1 TEQNISF
8 FFSKQGKKCS
18 LISTSLHHCLS
29 KRPSPLGLMQ
39 AERGVF
45 ISQLPAHTH
54 AHTLMAMPQRYS
66 HQRRKASTAAARRM
80 ERRRRDQGKGSNN
93 SSSPNQRSKK
103 LAMLS
108 RDAENGHWRKSQ
120 QTVMEKRGGDEAAN
134 QLHHANT
141 LRENKR
147 SIRRSFSIKPVH
159 RPSRSL
165 SSAQLVHSS
174 SNIQAFIICNIVL
187 MKGHG
192 KGLGFSIV
200 GGRDS
205 MYGPMGIYVKTIFPG
220 GAAAA
225 DGRLQEGDEILELN
239 GEPLHGLTHEDA
251 LQRFKQIKKGLLTLA
266 VRTSLRVGALCGQA
280 QVAQLCRSR
289 SLSSTT
295 GMARVSVDMGDYN
308 YLTNGSNNTLTVP
321 GQLAKP
327 RDRIMMEIV
336 LQKEAGVGLG
346 IGLCCV
352 PSADGCPGIYIHT
365 LSPGSVAHMD
375 GRLRCGD
382 ELMEINDTVVYN
394 MALNDVYT
402 VLSQCTPGPVQI
414 IISRHPDPKVSEQ
427 QLNDAIAQAVENSK
441 LRKDKSQWS
450 IDGNKSCSHSRQK
463 CERCLERSFSQ
474 LTVRRAQRAMT
485 RSCSDS
491 TNNHHHHG
499 RCLSPTI
506 TIHSLHNTN
515 HNPPARVHSLD
526 TTMSTTEPWSDNR
539 LSVPLY
545 PDDDYN
551 VPYNSPAANLSSQ
564 QALDLAFRSKS
575 RVCVI
580 PRRYCRPQDV
590 TSEEGY
596 AGDSSGSSR
605 GSPVRDDALGPSAY
619 NGCQVNPLSLILKHK
634 TSLAAFLLYLLSVLW
649 TGHSSLQLCS
659 PAKRGALRRQ
669 ARVEQHTQEQ
679 LQDPWVRLS
688 DSSPGNPLEIPHHH
702 TADGAQPEKA
712 HQYSPQQH
720 NTNSHPATMNDEE
733 NTQELNG
740 TVTDSSSEPASD
752 PTPPPISENLQG
764 VKKGPP
770 VAPKPLWFRQSLR
783 NIRNGRDQTELAK
796 PVDPKPVVGFSRS
809 FGGSTR
815 SASSSSNLS
824 IKQKIHSFETF
835 SCPEGQEK
843 GGNRRILTPSASLPL
858 KEKDSPRSHLT
869 PLEDHGTCKTE
880 TSNEISANC
889 LVSAEERENTSLL
902 PSSSIICTES
912 PSTDSSTAP
921 PYSETI
927 DTDLTQNDSQSPE
940 FSSLKGLEGESLEKI
955 LAFSN
960 QCTIERGEGGADE
973 EAPVTSDCA
982 HSVISAIPSQEIHRM
997 IQEVKALDE
1006 ETLKQLVDI
1015 HVVILHKEEGAGLG
1029 FTIAGGADLENKA
1042 PTVHRVFPSGLAAQE
1057 GTIQKG
1063 DEVLSINGQTLGG
1076 VTHADATAALRQ
1088 ARSLKLAVVVICK
1101 RPDDEGRE
1109 GGGTRTDDANTTMEE
1124 LGAPLTVTMEK
1135 GAAGIGFSLD
1145 GGKGSIHGDRPLVIN
1160 RLFQGGLQPGDELL
1174 QVQDISLQ
1182 EMTRFE
1188 AWNIIKALPEGAV
1201 TVVIR
1206 RRREDTE

>member
-1 TEQNISF
+1 T
-8 FFSKQGKKCS
+8 
-18 LISTSLHHCLS
+18 
-29 KRPSPLGLMQ
+29 
-39 AERGVF
+39 
-45 ISQLPAHTH
+45 
-54 AHTLMAMPQRYS
+54 
-66 HQRRKASTAAARRM
+66 
-80 ERRRRDQGKGSNN
+80 
-93 SSSPNQRSKK
+93 
-103 LAMLS
+103 
-108 RDAENGHWRKSQ
+108 
-120 QTVMEKRGGDEAAN
+120 
-134 QLHHANT
+134 
-141 LRENKR
+141 
-147 SIRRSFSIKPVH
+147 
-159 RPSRSL
+159 
-165 SSAQLVHSS
+165 
-174 SNIQAFIICNIVL
+174 
-187 MKGHG
+187 
-192 KGLGFSIV
+192 
-200 GGRDS
+200 
-205 MYGPMGIYVKTIFPG
+205 
-220 GAAAA
+220 
-225 DGRLQEGDEILELN
+225 
-239 GEPLHGLTHEDA
+239 
-251 LQRFKQIKKGLLTLA
+251 
-266 VRTSLRVGALCGQA
+266 
-280 QVAQLCRSR
+280 
-289 SLSSTT
+289 
-295 GMARVSVDMGDYN
+295 
-308 YLTNGSNNTLTVP
+308 
-321 GQLAKP
+321 
-327 RDRIMMEIV
+327 
-336 LQKEAGVGLG
+336 
-346 IGLCCV
+346 
-352 PSADGCPGIYIHT
+352 
-365 LSPGSVAHMD
+365 
-375 GRLRCGD
+375 
-382 ELMEINDTVVYN
+382 
-394 MALNDVYT
+394 
-402 VLSQCTPGPVQI
+402 
-414 IISRHPDPKVSEQ
+414 
-427 QLNDAIAQAVENSK
+427 
-441 LRKDKSQWS
+441 
-450 IDGNKSCSHSRQK
+450 
-463 CERCLERSFSQ
+463 
-474 LTVRRAQRAMT
+474 
-485 RSCSDS
+485 
-491 TNNHHHHG
+491 
-499 RCLSPTI
+499 
-506 TIHSLHNTN
+506 
-515 HNPPARVHSLD
+515 
-526 TTMSTTEPWSDNR
+526 
-539 LSVPLY
+539 
-545 PDDDYN
+545 
-551 VPYNSPAANLSSQ
+551 
-564 QALDLAFRSKS
+564 
-575 RVCVI
+575 
-580 PRRYCRPQDV
+580 
-590 TSEEGY
+590 
-596 AGDSSGSSR
+596 
-605 GSPVRDDALGPSAY
+605 
-619 NGCQVNPLSLILKHK
+619 
-634 TSLAAFLLYLLSVLW
+634 
-649 TGHSSLQLCS
+649 
-659 PAKRGALRRQ
+659 
-669 ARVEQHTQEQ
+669 
-679 LQDPWVRLS
+679 
-688 DSSPGNPLEIPHHH
+688 
-702 TADGAQPEKA
+702 
-712 HQYSPQQH
+712 
-720 NTNSHPATMNDEE
+720 E

-960 QCTIERGEGGADE
+960 QVSQALMRSLPMGSSSLNEGHSALSDSHNSNTELSSQESVPALDSLDKGFSVSLAKLRECTIERGEGGADE

>member
-1 TEQNISF
+1 
-8 FFSKQGKKCS
+8 
-18 LISTSLHHCLS
+18 
-29 KRPSPLGLMQ
+29 
-39 AERGVF
+39 
-45 ISQLPAHTH
+45 
-54 AHTLMAMPQRYS
+54 
-66 HQRRKASTAAARRM
+66 
-80 ERRRRDQGKGSNN
+80 
-93 SSSPNQRSKK
+93 
-103 LAMLS
+103 
-108 RDAENGHWRKSQ
+108 
-120 QTVMEKRGGDEAAN
+120 
-134 QLHHANT
+134 
-141 LRENKR
+141 
-147 SIRRSFSIKPVH
+147 
-159 RPSRSL
+159 
-165 SSAQLVHSS
+165 
-174 SNIQAFIICNIVL
+174 
-187 MKGHG
+187 
-192 KGLGFSIV
+192 
-200 GGRDS
+200 
-205 MYGPMGIYVKTIFPG
+205 
-220 GAAAA
+220 
-225 DGRLQEGDEILELN
+225 
-239 GEPLHGLTHEDA
+239 
-251 LQRFKQIKKGLLTLA
+251 
-266 VRTSLRVGALCGQA
+266 
-280 QVAQLCRSR
+280 
-289 SLSSTT
+289 
-295 GMARVSVDMGDYN
+295 
-308 YLTNGSNNTLTVP
+308 
-321 GQLAKP
+321 
-327 RDRIMMEIV
+327 
-336 LQKEAGVGLG
+336 
-346 IGLCCV
+346 
-352 PSADGCPGIYIHT
+352 
-365 LSPGSVAHMD
+365 
-375 GRLRCGD
+375 
-382 ELMEINDTVVYN
+382 
-394 MALNDVYT
+394 
-402 VLSQCTPGPVQI
+402 
-414 IISRHPDPKVSEQ
+414 
-427 QLNDAIAQAVENSK
+427 
-441 LRKDKSQWS
+441 
-450 IDGNKSCSHSRQK
+450 
-463 CERCLERSFSQ
+463 
-474 LTVRRAQRAMT
+474 
-485 RSCSDS
+485 
-491 TNNHHHHG
+491 
-499 RCLSPTI
+499 
-506 TIHSLHNTN
+506 
-515 HNPPARVHSLD
+515 
-526 TTMSTTEPWSDNR
+526 
-539 LSVPLY
+539 
-545 PDDDYN
+545 
-551 VPYNSPAANLSSQ
+551 
-564 QALDLAFRSKS
+564 
-575 RVCVI
+575 
-580 PRRYCRPQDV
+580 
-590 TSEEGY
+590 
-596 AGDSSGSSR
+596 
-605 GSPVRDDALGPSAY
+605 
-619 NGCQVNPLSLILKHK
+619 
-634 TSLAAFLLYLLSVLW
+634 
-649 TGHSSLQLCS
+649 
-659 PAKRGALRRQ
+659 
-669 ARVEQHTQEQ
+669 
-679 LQDPWVRLS
+679 
-688 DSSPGNPLEIPHHH
+688 
-702 TADGAQPEKA
+702 
-712 HQYSPQQH
+712 
-720 NTNSHPATMNDEE
+720 MNDEE

-927 DTDLTQNDSQSPE
+927 DTEPGSGMTDSHLVPVKNDMHTSSTSQDAACPEADLETIALSRSAEPNICPPGDATPRRPSSAKEESPPPEGNGEQSHGKQLSLTQNDSQSPE

-960 QCTIERGEGGADE
+960 QVSQALMRSLPMGSSSLNEGHSALSDSHNSNTELSSQESVPALDSLDKGFSVSLAKLRECTIERGEGGADE

-1109 GGGTRTDDANTTMEE
+1109 GGGTRTDDE

-1160 RLFQGGLQPGDELL
+1160 RLFAGGAGEQGGLQPGDELL